1 MRCSEIMNIL
11 ETLSPVAFAE
21 KWDNVGLL
29 VGRRDKTVHKVMLA
43 LDATDD
49 VVEQAV
55 LQGADLL
62 LTHHPLLFLLSNGL
76 RRMILSAGDC

>member
-1 MRCSEIMNIL
+1 MRCNEVMNIL
-11 ETLSPVAFAE
+11 ETLSPTVFAE

-29 VGRRDKTVHKVMLA
+29 VGREDKTVQKVMLA

-55 LQGADLL
+55 LQGVDLL
-62 LTHHPLLFLLSNGL
+62 VTHHPLLFSSIK
-76 RRMILSAGDC
+76 RITEAAF